1 MAHVFVSYRLK
12 PGVTREQYE
21 TWSRSTD
28 VPALRSVARVKSIA
42 VYRIEEKLLAEGTP
56 TYQYIELLDVP
67 DLPGFMAKDIPR
79 PVMSDILAQFAGLT
93 DNVEIVSAT
102 QLS

>member
-12 PGVTREQYE
+12 PGITREQYE
-21 TWSRSTD
+21 NWSRATD
-28 VPALRSVARVKSIA
+28 VPALRSLARLKSIA
-42 VYRIEEKLLAEGTP
+42 VYRIGQKLLAEGAP
-56 TYQYIELLDVP
+56 TYQYIELLDIP
-67 DLPGFMAKDIPR
+67 DLPGFLANDIPG